1 MKGAR
6 VAQISVRPWQFLSV
20 KYNESE
26 LLEKFGI
33 EVVPIETTELQNEI
47 ERIQEF
53 HRGDIQNEIALWNKN
68 VDLSFTPADVQEK
81 LAAVALGV
89 KNLARINGCRVAA
102 GECWKM
108 LQNLYGV
115 NACFVWG
122 ALTAEGLPVTC
133 ETDVLGAIGTGMML
147 GATRGQVTP
156 FFADITVRHPTND
169 NGELLWHC
177 GPFPYTLAKKRKCA
191 SSGFRMQGAMGDC
204 GRRRNASAH
213 WSTEWQIHFI
223 CGSGCW
229 YGWAEH

>member
-1 MKGAR
+1 MRLRRETPRRFFDRPTYDIQCGLFATGRALLSYGVPFTYIENCALDSPVLEKGFESFARTVCAARAMKGAR

-108 LQNLYGV
+108 ASKSLWGSMRALFGGPLLQ
-115 NACFVWG
+115 
-122 ALTAEGLPVTC
+122 
-133 ETDVLGAIGTGMML
+133 
-147 GATRGQVTP
+147 RGCRPLVKQMCWE
-156 FFADITVRHPTND
+156 R
-169 NGELLWHC
+169 
-177 GPFPYTLAKKRKCA
+177 LAQA
-191 SSGFRMQGAMGDC
+191 
-204 GRRRNASAH
+204 
-213 WSTEWQIHFI
+213 
-223 CGSGCW
+223 
-229 YGWAEH
+229 